1 MSDSSEKNDDELS
14 KSFVLR
20 TSPRTLK
27 RVDEARR
34 HIEDLPSR
42 AELMRRIIDEW
53 LDADEK
59 KRRDG

>member
-1 MSDSSEKNDDELS
+1 MSETPEKNDDELS

-27 RVDEARR
+27 RIDEARR
-34 HIEDLPSR
+34 HIDDIPSR
-42 AELMRRIIDEW
+42 AELMRRIIDDW
-53 LDADEK
+53 LDADEA